1 MYELVDKSK
10 EFSDDISMRKG
21 IVAYF
26 CYQICDPI
34 LKYFGKTTYKEE
46 EMAKSLENELSTFAS
61 TVRDTGVKGA
71 SSDVVKHDK
80 VHEIIKEHDDTIK
93 RDSSFVQKSQ
103 QSRNNI
109 THGRI

>member
-1 MYELVDKSK
+1 MDKSK